1 MSTWLQLGILCGR
14 PFTADI
20 AKETVPEQF
29 WAMPGFRRTTY
40 MLSWLWAAIFLIMT
54 LSYVVSPL
62 CPAAS
67 VPSHKHPSDLS
78 SNSVCKTTARLGPNQ
93 KRNNSG
99 VRPLTKQHV
108 HRPYE
113 YPIYHHHKQP

>member
-1 MSTWLQLGILCGR
+1 MCTRLQLGILCGR

-54 LSYVVSPL
+54 LSYVVRLLPWKNLIERAVFSWNH
-62 CPAAS
+62 AAS
-67 VPSHKHPSDLS
+67 Y
-78 SNSVCKTTARLGPNQ
+78 
-93 KRNNSG
+93 
-99 VRPLTKQHV
+99 KQSAENRDALV
-108 HRPYE
+108 LAV
-113 YPIYHHHKQP
+113 